1 MGPPRVRS
9 GRPSPRPCALTAA
22 AGALSGWHRSSAITR
37 RPRSRECAGL
47 VGWSVRCSPHHRG
60 VHTRV
65 AEGGWDYQLPGRADG
80 GWCGY
85 EAHPHR
91 CAEDPAGEPLA
102 GGPAGRPARPRCGPG
117 QGAGPCPVGLRAA
130 SERRTSDSRKLAM
143 TNPMA
148 PGIPLAIA
156 VVAALVV
163 AALRA
168 AARRPGPPGVPGT
181 GPAPVTVTADQ
192 RRPRLAATTGTHDRA
207 VRQRARPLRPAGRSP
222 RAVEQARH
230 IFHELH
236 ADGRNALCVVCD
248 SQYRSV

>member
-1 MGPPRVRS
+1 MGPPPVRS

-22 AGALSGWHRSSAITR
+22 AGALSGWPRSSAITR
-37 RPRSRECAGL
+37 RSRSRECAGL
-47 VGWSVRCSPHHRG
+47 VGWSVTCSPHHRG
-60 VHTRV
+60 VRTRV

-85 EAHPHR
+85 EAHPRR
-91 CAEDPAGEPLA
+91 CAEDPAGAPLA

-117 QGAGPCPVGLRAA
+117 QGAGPGPAGLQAA
-130 SERRTSDSRKLAM
+130 PERRTSQSRKRAM

-156 VVAALVV
+156 VVAALVL

-168 AARRPGPPGVPGT
+168 AARRTGSPGVPGT
-181 GPAPVTVTADQ
+181 RPAPVTVTADQ
-192 RRPRLAATTGTHDRA
+192 SRPRPAVTTGAHDRA
-207 VRQRARPLRPAGRSP
+207 VRQRSRPPRPAGRSP
-222 RAVEQARH
+222 RAVEQAQH

-248 SQYRSV
+248 GRYRSV

>member
-1 MGPPRVRS
+1 MGPARARS

-22 AGALSGWHRSSAITR
+22 AGALSGWPRSSAITR
-37 RPRSRECAGL
+37 RPQSRECAGL
-47 VGWSVRCSPHHRG
+47 VGWSMRCSPYRRG
-60 VHTRV
+60 SRTTV
-65 AEGGWDYQLPGRADG
+65 AEGGWGYQLAGCADG

-91 CAEDPAGEPLA
+91 CAEDPAGAPLG
-102 GGPAGRPARPRCGPG
+102 GGPAGRPARPRCGPC
-117 QGAGPCPVGLRAA
+117 QGAGPCPAGLRAA
-130 SERRTSDSRKLAM
+130 PERRTSDSGKRAM
-143 TNPMA
+143 TSPMA

-168 AARRPGPPGVPGT
+168 AARRPGSPGVPST
-181 GPAPVTVTADQ
+181 RPAPVTVTADQ
-192 RRPRLAATTGTHDRA
+192 RPPRPTVTTGTHDRA
-207 VRQRARPLRPAGRSP
+207 VRQRARPPRPPGRPP
-222 RAVEQARH
+222 RAVEQAQH

-248 SQYRSV
+248 SQYGPA